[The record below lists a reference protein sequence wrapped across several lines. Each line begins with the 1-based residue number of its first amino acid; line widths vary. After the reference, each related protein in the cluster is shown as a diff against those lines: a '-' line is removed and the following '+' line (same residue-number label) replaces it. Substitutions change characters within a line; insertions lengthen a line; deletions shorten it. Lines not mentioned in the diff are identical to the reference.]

1 MEPGD
6 IGKVTEPRS
15 LGFLQNEKLAS
26 SSTSHTIT
34 CIQITWGF
42 QMQVLGRDLG
52 LCMSRVM
59 LAPGPLFEQQG
70 TKRCLQWT
78 SAASACPASKD

>member
-15 LGFLQNEKLAS
+15 LGFLQNEKF
-26 SSTSHTIT
+26 
-34 CIQITWGF
+34 GF
-42 QMQVLGRDLG
+42 QQHFAYHHMHTDHLGIPNAGSGSGALGRDLG

-70 TKRCLQWT
+70 TR
-78 SAASACPASKD
+78 